1 MTTKKFNFGRKQPI
15 KRYRYDFRES
25 VIHFLLLFTYNGR
38 DKFVLIMEHLY
49 KPPTK
54 SNEPFN
60 REKFQEFQ
68 RELNPFH
75 TSTAPLDVICGQ
87 NTDKVGF
94 IFKQTIESVTKADLK
109 EISEPYF
116 LHKIKEIPVPEA
128 AKALKCVRRAMTQ
141 KKRKRN
147 FTERLQVGTMIQ
159 LAPNEVTGLSMA
171 MSSNEMVLVV
181 KIFEPFKYMSGA
193 RKTPKIGQE
202 IRLLGSHYLSVLR
215 DNIRC
220 YDAPLLDVSE
230 DPHRDVPVQNHD
242 SSFIFVD
249 DTFYNDG
256 RNPENL
262 DYSEV
267 IRNWATKKSEFRPL
281 HKDSMES
288 TLLQDLHFKV
298 GYPYVFQHFGNCEHL
313 IMFTDVRLVTRK
325 EVQQR
330 LGFPMVLNATSR
342 QVYCFIC
349 GLNEAIFVIQGSTEH
364 IQDPS
369 QICEHCLLTLHYKD
383 GQKIGNFSVYRINK
397 DQKK

>member
-1 MTTKKFNFGRKQPI
+1 
-15 KRYRYDFRES
+15 
-25 VIHFLLLFTYNGR
+25 
-38 DKFVLIMEHLY
+38 MEHIY

-54 SNEPFN
+54 ANIPFN

-75 TSTAPLDVICGQ
+75 TSNAPLDVVCSL
-87 NTDKVGF
+87 NTDKIGF
-94 IFKQTIESVTKADLK
+94 ISKQTIESVTKAELK

-128 AKALKCVRRAMTQ
+128 AQSLKCVRRALTQ
-141 KKRKRN
+141 TRRTRN
-147 FTERLQVGTMIQ
+147 FTERLQCTMLQ
-159 LAPNEVTGLSMA
+159 LPPNEVKGLGMA
-171 MSSNEMVLVV
+171 TSLNEIVFVV
-181 KIFEPFKYMSGA
+181 KIFEPFKYVTGA
-193 RKTPKIGQE
+193 RKSPKIGQE
-202 IRLLGSHYLSVLR
+202 IRLLGSHSLTVLR

-220 YDAPLLDVSE
+220 YEAPLLDISENPLCDVSA
-230 DPHRDVPVQNHD
+230 QCHD

-256 RNPENL
+256 RNPDNL

-267 IRNWATKKSEFRPL
+267 IRNWATRKSDFRCL
-281 HKDSMES
+281 NKDSMES
-288 TLLQDLHFKV
+288 NLIQDLRFKV
-298 GYPYVFQHFGNCEHL
+298 GFPYVFQHFANCEHL
-313 IMFTDVRLVTRK
+313 IMFTDIRVVTRK
-325 EVQQR
+325 EVNQR
-330 LGFPMVLNATSR
+330 IGFPMVWNGTTR

-383 GQKIGNFSVYRINK
+383 GQKIGSFSVYRINK
-397 DQKK
+397 DPKK